1 MTLIDQMLEWTA
13 AISGV
18 LCVYL
23 LTKEKIWAWIFGLF
37 SVGIYVYI
45 FWINKLYSDT
55 ILHVVY
61 VVLNAYGLFVWTRK
75 SAHSQVSEQDVL
87 PITWLPVNQRWIY
100 LGVIVLGSLLWGY
113 GMNRYTDASYPYP
126 DAFTTVASLVAQYLI
141 ARKRIENWLIW
152 IVVDVVAIVIYGFKG
167 IWVTSGLYLVYLV
180 LSVLGFLEWKKKW
193 LGSSNHSS

>member
-1 MTLIDQMLEWTA
+1 MSPIDQILEWVA
-13 AISGV
+13 AISGI

-23 LTKEKIWAWIFGLF
+23 LTRENIWAWIFGLI

-61 VVLNAYGLFVWTRK
+61 VVLNAYGLYAWTRRTK
-75 SAHSQVSEQDVL
+75 VPNTANTDL
-87 PITWLPVNQRWIY
+87 LTITWLPNIQRWGY
-100 LGVIVLGSLLWGY
+100 LILIVIGSLLWGY

-141 ARKRIENWLIW
+141 ARKRLENWLIW

-167 IWVTSGLYLVYLV
+167 IWVTSGLYVVYLV
-180 LSVLGFLEWKKKW
+180 LSVLGFREWR
-193 LGSSNHSS
+193 NRMAEP